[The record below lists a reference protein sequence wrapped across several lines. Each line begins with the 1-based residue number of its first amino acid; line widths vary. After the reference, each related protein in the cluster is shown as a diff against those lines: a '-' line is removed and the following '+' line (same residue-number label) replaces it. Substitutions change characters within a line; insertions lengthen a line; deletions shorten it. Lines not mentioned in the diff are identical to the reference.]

1 MNNTMI
7 YDIIGYA
14 IILLMIIAFLIIL
27 SFTISIIFNEL
38 RYFFKK
44 KKDSNYKRTFIENY
58 TTKNQS
64 KFIKFYLSIRMSG
77 GYDEDISYWIIF
89 GTIMVLNITFL
100 GILYYLIRTGIHNMF
115 YF

>member
-1 MNNTMI
+1 
-7 YDIIGYA
+7 
-14 IILLMIIAFLIIL
+14 
-27 SFTISIIFNEL
+27 
-38 RYFFKK
+38 
-44 KKDSNYKRTFIENY
+44 
-58 TTKNQS
+58 
-64 KFIKFYLSIRMSG
+64 MSG